1 MNKNEIGIQVMSPV
15 IHENTSSMRVYLKSQ
30 DLINI
35 NLNNGI
41 EQLLLSKIKA
51 VHEKVCTKDGFVI
64 QINDDVKC
72 SVGFQTGVQNP

>member
-51 VHEKVCTKDGFVI
+51 VHEICEECI
-64 QINDDVKC
+64 
-72 SVGFQTGVQNP
+72 